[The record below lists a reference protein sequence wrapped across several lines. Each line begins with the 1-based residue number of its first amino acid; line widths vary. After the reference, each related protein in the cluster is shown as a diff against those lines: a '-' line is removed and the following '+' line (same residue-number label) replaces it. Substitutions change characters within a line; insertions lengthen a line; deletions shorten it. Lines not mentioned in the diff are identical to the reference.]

1 MTAKVIGE
9 VKFYPYALRRT
20 KKIYVLKP
28 AIRGDVE
35 ILNLPKGTKAVKQP
49 EKAKVAKVSAKKQP
63 KQKSSNLPLLLAFVV
78 LSATIYT
85 SLKS

>member
-1 MTAKVIGE
+1 MAVKVIGE
-9 VKFYPYALRRT
+9 VKFYPYALRKT

-28 AIRGDVE
+28 AIRGEVG
-35 ILNLPKGTKAVKQP
+35 ILNLPKRAKVVQQP
-49 EKAKVAKVSAKKQP
+49 EKAGTTKLSVKKQP
-63 KQKSSNLPLLLAFVV
+63 KTKSSNLPLLLAFAV